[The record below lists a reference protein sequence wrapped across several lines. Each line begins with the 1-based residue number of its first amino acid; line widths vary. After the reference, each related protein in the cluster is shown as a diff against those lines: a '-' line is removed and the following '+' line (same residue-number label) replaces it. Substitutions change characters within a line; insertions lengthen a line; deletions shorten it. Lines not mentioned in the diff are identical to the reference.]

1 MTFHPLKNWLC
12 GSLLLSSCALPDSKP
27 LPHSSF
33 GASATVPAV
42 NASMPS
48 SGGADSAHSAGAS
61 SEVPDSLRGFL
72 AQALEKNLHIQIA
85 RNSAWSARQGEPIA
99 KADFDPVLGATGL
112 TSSNGAGDGATGV
125 VSQKLGL
132 GTELRAEAGT
142 VFLDNND
149 RTQGSTS
156 KSTDYAL
163 RVRQPLL
170 RGFGWGVNHAPI
182 EKARILASSADATT
196 QAEILE
202 TLRGVESA
210 YWTASF
216 AQALREVQARG
227 VERAK
232 RSLELATKKRDA
244 GAGTKID
251 VLEAESSL
259 AAVDDLLVQAT
270 RRHDDAVSQLLY
282 LTGRAASEQP
292 VLNLESL
299 KNAVITVKPDAAGSY
314 RTALASSPVMLLLA
328 NSVRAGELDVKI
340 ARNRALPRLD
350 AEFNYGSAGLFSG
363 LGSNASS
370 TNGGRADEWA
380 ALLRVSIPWTMRA
393 ERAQLQAARF
403 DLERNKLA
411 QADGMKVLE
420 KDIYETCRAITSAQR
435 ENDAASRG
443 VAANS
448 AKYDELRQRYDAGL
462 VTMHDLTMAEDE
474 LRASESRRLETRLRH
489 ILSTIL
495 LARQEGSLLERH
507 AFTL

>member
-1 MTFHPLKNWLC
+1 MPENAAWQHKST
-12 GSLLLSSCALPDSKP
+12 AKP
-27 LPHSSF
+27 VMPTAATPAEGN
-33 GASATVPAV
+33 GASVTSTTP
-42 NASMPS
+42 
-48 SGGADSAHSAGAS
+48 ADSGH
-61 SEVPDSLRGFL
+61 EVPDTLRGFL
-72 AQALEKNLHIQIA
+72 AQALDKNLHIKIA
-85 RNSAWSARQGEPIA
+85 RNDAWSAKQGEQIA

-112 TSSNGAGDGATGV
+112 TSSSGEGAGGTGV

-149 RTQGSTS
+149 RTQGSTT
-156 KSTDYAL
+156 KSTDFAL

-170 RGFGWGVNHAPI
+170 RGSGWGVNHAPI

-216 AQALREVQARG
+216 AKALRDVQSRG
-227 VERAK
+227 VERAR

-282 LTGRAASEQP
+282 LTGRAPSEQP

-299 KNAVITVKPDAAGSY
+299 NKAATNDSPNAADSY
-314 RTALASSPVMLLLA
+314 RTAMASSPVMLLLA
-328 NSVRAGELDVKI
+328 NSVRAGELDVKM
-340 ARNRALPRLD
+340 AKNRALPRLD

-363 LGSNASS
+363 VGSSSSS
-370 TNGGRADEWA
+370 TNGGRSDEWA

-420 KDIYETCRAITSAQR
+420 KDIYETCRAIASAQR
-435 ENDAASRG
+435 EHEAASRG
-443 VAANS
+443 VAANT

-474 LRASESRRLETRLRH
+474 LRASEARRLETRLRH
-489 ILSTIL
+489 ILSTVL
-495 LARQEGSLLERH
+495 LARQEGSLLDRH
-507 AFTL
+507 ALTL